1 MRCGRF
7 TAMYLVEA
15 KILQALRKEKF
26 PPLEMSLEEVEIP
39 LKKYSKNGT
48 ELRGRADALLSFKW
62 ENSSY
67 YFVAELRGQSN
78 PKTIESAIQQARFYS
93 QQNLQ
98 TKIKSKELFPMIV
111 VPYLGDESIA
121 RLVEERVSGI
131 DLSGNGVVIV
141 PGELFVLRSGAKN
154 KFRDSEPIKNFY
166 SGTSSIVARVF
177 LLRAEF
183 GSVTEISDEIIERGG
198 SVSMGTISKVLKRL
212 QDNLIIGRQEKIKL
226 LQGEKL
232 LEGLQS
238 GYRSPRTLRQFRGK
252 VSYPTELAKR
262 GTALAKDISF
272 SFACRSP
279 LPYIILPNSNDFFS
293 VYVSSADEFL
303 RSSDFEETNRFP
315 NIEIIETKDPLAYF
329 DSREFDSISYISPLQ
344 AYLELSTGGKREKE
358 SAEILREELTGI
370 KKK

>member
-1 MRCGRF
+1 
-7 TAMYLVEA
+7 
-15 KILQALRKEKF
+15 
-26 PPLEMSLEEVEIP
+26 
-39 LKKYSKNGT
+39 
-48 ELRGRADALLSFKW
+48 
-62 ENSSY
+62 
-67 YFVAELRGQSN
+67 
-78 PKTIESAIQQARFYS
+78 
-93 QQNLQ
+93 
-98 TKIKSKELFPMIV
+98 MIV
-111 VPYLGDESIA
+111 VPYLSDESIA
-121 RLVEERVSGI
+121 RLVEEKVSGI

-177 LLRAEF
+177 LLQSEF
-183 GSVTEISDEIIERGG
+183 GSVTEILDEIIERGG
-198 SVSMGTISKVLKRL
+198 SVSMGTVSKVLKRL
-212 QDNLIIGRQEKIKL
+212 QDNLIIGRHEKIKL

-232 LEGLQS
+232 LERLQS
-238 GYRSPRTLRQFRGK
+238 EYRSPRALRQFRGK

-293 VYVSSADEFL
+293 VYASSADEFL

-344 AYLELSTGGKREKE
+344 AYLELSNGGKREKE